1 MAVDNYSG
9 YDRYQSRAGERT
21 IPVVALRPR
30 EADRAA

>member
-9 YDRYQSRAGERT
+9 YDRYQTRAGARV

-30 EADRAA
+30 